1 MLLRLLPFLSWPLWL
16 LCLLLWLP
24 VLLRLPWLLLQ
35 IWVPFIIALFA
46 GVVHAAVPVERV
58 CTLAFAAATSCT
70 HSVKVVAFSAAAAVS
85 LTAILRA
92 STSAA
97 V

>member
-46 GVVHAAVPVERV
+46 GVVHAAVPVE
-58 CTLAFAAATSCT
+58 
-70 HSVKVVAFSAAAAVS
+70 
-85 LTAILRA
+85 
-92 STSAA
+92 
-97 V
+97 